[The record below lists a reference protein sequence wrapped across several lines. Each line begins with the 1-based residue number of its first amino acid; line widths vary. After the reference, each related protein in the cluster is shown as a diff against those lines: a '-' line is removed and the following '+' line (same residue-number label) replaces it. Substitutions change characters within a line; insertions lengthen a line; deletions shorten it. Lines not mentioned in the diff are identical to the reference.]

1 MRAREYTLYKT
12 PLKETTFLEVEKV
25 KAFLYRAAATTNM
38 RKQPE
43 IV

>member
-25 KAFLYRAAATTNM
+25 KAFLYRAATRNM
-38 RKQPE
+38 RTHGMDD
-43 IV
+43 